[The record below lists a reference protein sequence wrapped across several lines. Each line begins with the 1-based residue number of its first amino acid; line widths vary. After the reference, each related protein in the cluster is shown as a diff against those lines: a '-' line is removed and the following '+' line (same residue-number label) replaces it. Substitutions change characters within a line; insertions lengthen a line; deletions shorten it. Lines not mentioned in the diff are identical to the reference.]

1 MELTPKEP
9 ATEVGVQARQ
19 AYLTFAQ
26 RVVGDEVNY
35 ATIYQQ
41 FASNDWAAIKLD
53 DAVAEAVLRAGYSK
67 KSAVGVLHQGPYV
80 QHQVHQ
86 KGAPAAAMS
95 QYVRSTV
102 LMAMQRVA
110 GQGQGP
116 RRQQQPGLEME

>member
-26 RVVGDEVNY
+26 RVVGDEVDY
-35 ATIYQQ
+35 ATLYRQ

-53 DAVAEAVLRAGYSK
+53 DAVAEAVLRAGYSQ

-102 LMAMQRVA
+102 LMAMQRVS
-110 GQGQGP
+110 GQGQGT